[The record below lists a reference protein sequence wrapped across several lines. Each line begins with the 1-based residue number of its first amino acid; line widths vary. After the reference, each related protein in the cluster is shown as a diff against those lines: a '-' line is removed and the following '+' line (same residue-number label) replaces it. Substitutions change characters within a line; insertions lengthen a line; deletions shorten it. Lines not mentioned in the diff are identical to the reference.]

1 MIKKKIIEKELKEQN
16 YFFSDDLKE
25 LEDHIKYMTPREI
38 KTNEEYKNKVDKKK
52 KKRKK

>member
-1 MIKKKIIEKELKEQN
+1 
-16 YFFSDDLKE
+16 
-25 LEDHIKYMTPREI
+25 MTPREI